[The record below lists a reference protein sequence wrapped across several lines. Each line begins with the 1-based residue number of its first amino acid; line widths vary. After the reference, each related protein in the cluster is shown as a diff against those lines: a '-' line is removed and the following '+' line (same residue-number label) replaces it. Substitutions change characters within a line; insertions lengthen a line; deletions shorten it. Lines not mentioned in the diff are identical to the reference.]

1 MNPQSIFKFVQDHI
15 NEEGRFTADF
25 LPDDPSPTVPRPLGA
40 EDAYY
45 YTTEV
50 PPDTEGAEQTVKLL
64 KQHIAIPCLES
75 KRRLYDHVSKI
86 VVAGICDAFLEKFNA
101 DELTPEVMEL
111 AEEFFYNSSKR
122 EPVKFALLIFGL
134 YGMESLK
141 ET

>member
-50 PPDTEGAEQTVKLL
+50 PPDTEGAEQTVAQKT
-64 KQHIAIPCLES
+64 
-75 KRRLYDHVSKI
+75 
-86 VVAGICDAFLEKFNA
+86 VA
-101 DELTPEVMEL
+101 
-111 AEEFFYNSSKR
+111 
-122 EPVKFALLIFGL
+122 
-134 YGMESLK
+134 
-141 ET
+141 